1 MKSLASI
8 FLFLFIAFIVTPTV
22 VTLIK
27 HNADISYVYDYSEE
41 EEENHRGYGKK
52 KSDDFQSKLIPESN
66 LTSFIL
72 EENITSFGDYYV
84 MPLPVIYFDL
94 LSPPPELA

>member
-8 FLFLFIAFIVTPTV
+8 FLFLFIAFIVTPTL

-27 HNADISYVYDYSEE
+27 HNADISYVYNYNE

-52 KSDDFQSKLIPESN
+52 KSDDFQSNLIPEPEFSYFLSEKKIN
-66 LTSFIL
+66 LLSDFYVL
-72 EENITSFGDYYV
+72 E
-84 MPLPVIYFDL
+84 LPVIYFDL